1 VSGGSEGGGSCDGE
15 FGLSGGRGSEERGE
29 RGCEEERF
37 DGFHGVERL
46 RVEEERDEGSD
57 ERMDGFRGLNGCELM
72 L

>member
-1 VSGGSEGGGSCDGE
+1 M
-15 FGLSGGRGSEERGE
+15 SGGRGSEERGE

-37 DGFHGVERL
+37 DGFHGIERL

-57 ERMDGFRGLNGCELM
+57 ERMDGFMGLNGCELT